1 MSFNFRTPF
10 LDQDGLI
17 SAQWQ
22 KMLGAIFSGSFAD
35 NETPSGVVDG
45 LNVTFTLAKTPNPA
59 LCLQLFKTGTLQ
71 VQGSGYTLN
80 KNVITFAVAPAIA
93 STLKAFY
100 RY

>member
-1 MSFNFRTPF
+1 MSFNFKTPV
-10 LDQDGLI
+10 LDGKNFF
-17 SAQWQ
+17 SGEWQ
-22 KMLGAIFSGSFAD
+22 RALGAIFSGSFAD
-35 NETPSGVVDG
+35 NETPSGAIDG
-45 LNVTFTLAKTPNPA
+45 VNVTFTLAKTPNPA
-59 LCLQLFKTGTLQ
+59 LCLQLFKSGTLQ